1 MISNYVTAE
10 ALCTG
15 ATALLGSCYLIRY
28 YYIQNRFF
36 GPLNTPILKIL
47 KVVRI
52 LELFSPLC
60 ALWGTKKN
68 ILLFSERGKFS
79 VRYDLCVH
87 SF

>member
-52 LELFSPLC
+52 LELFFSSLC
-60 ALWGTKKN
+60 IMGNKKEHF
-68 ILLFSERGKFS
+68 IIF
-79 VRYDLCVH
+79 
-87 SF
+87 